1 MWPTTRLGFVR
12 CGRLLASGLDASSG
26 SEAVVS
32 GLRGPRSHLSRH
44 KVWAADNLVVMA
56 DPEGFVPFYQ
66 AEAEAVLMFL
76 TRRTLD
82 GEVALELTAETFA
95 QAWLGWPRVR
105 TDSDEEVR
113 AWLFTIARRQL
124 GRYFRRGHVQRA
136 ALRRLGIQTPVAYED
151 DLAAIEAAAGVETFR
166 PELAAELQLLS
177 ADQREALQLRVIEEM
192 PYEEVAVRLG
202 ISEPTARA
210 RVSRAL
216 RTMQNSLAT
225 TWGGTR

>member
-1 MWPTTRLGFVR
+1 
-12 CGRLLASGLDASSG
+12 
-26 SEAVVS
+26 
-32 GLRGPRSHLSRH
+32 
-44 KVWAADNLVVMA
+44 MA

-95 QAWLGWPRVR
+95 QAWLGWSRVR
-105 TDSDEEVR
+105 TDSSEEMR

-124 GRYFRRGHVQRA
+124 GRYLRHGHAQRT
-136 ALRRLGIQTPVAYED
+136 ALQRLGMRTPLAHED
-151 DLAAIEAAAGVETFR
+151 DLAAIETAAGVAAFR
-166 PELAAELQLLS
+166 PALAAELGALTP
-177 ADQREALQLRVIEEM
+177 DQRAALQLRVIEEM

-202 ISEPTARA
+202 ISEPTARS

-216 RTMQNSLAT
+216 RAMQSSLAVN
-225 TWGGTR
+225 WGGLR

>member
-1 MWPTTRLGFVR
+1 LEG
-12 CGRLLASGLDASSG
+12 
-26 SEAVVS
+26 
-32 GLRGPRSHLSRH
+32 GLRLSRH
-44 KVWAADNLVVMA
+44 KVWAAGNLGVMA
-56 DPEGFVPFYQ
+56 DPEGFLPFYQ

-105 TDSDEEVR
+105 TDSDEEMR

-124 GRYFRRGHVQRA
+124 GRYLRRGHAQRD
-136 ALRRLGIQTPVAYED
+136 ALHRLGMRTPVAHED
-151 DLAAIEAAAGVETFR
+151 DLAVIEAAAGVEAVR
-166 PELAAELQLLS
+166 PELAAELQRLT
-177 ADQREALQLRVIEEM
+177 ADQRDALQLRVIEEM

-216 RTMQNSLAT
+216 RAMQRSLAV
-225 TWGGTR
+225 TWGGAR